1 MNRIECRGYLYPT
14 LLTLSLAA
22 LLSLSACTSPEKA
35 KAEHV
40 SRGEAFLK
48 AEKFQEASIEFRNAI
63 QIDDKFAPAHW
74 GLARAYEG
82 LQRAQEAFEELRLT
96 VQLDPNNLDA
106 KIRLGNYDVQI
117 AQRFPEALND
127 AERLAKEI
135 LQKDPNHIE
144 GHILMGSVLFAQGP
158 PAWPYCYRAA

>member
-1 MNRIECRGYLYPT
+1 MKRIECRGYLYPT
-14 LLTLSLAA
+14 LLMLSLAA

-63 QIDDKFAPAHW
+63 QIDDKFAAAHW

-82 LQRAQEAFEELRLT
+82 LQRAQEAFEELRKT
-96 VQLDPNNLDA
+96 TELDA
-106 KIRLGNYDVQI
+106 DHLDARVKLGNYYI
-117 AQRFPEALND
+117 AGAKSNPQLVAE
-127 AERLAKEI
+127 AERLAK
-135 LQKDPNHIE
+135 
-144 GHILMGSVLFAQGP
+144 
-158 PAWPYCYRAA
+158 

>member
-14 LLTLSLAA
+14 LLMLPLAA

-35 KAEHV
+35 KADHL

-63 QIDDKFAPAHW
+63 QIDDNFAPAHW

-82 LQRAQEAFEELRLT
+82 LQRTQEAFEELRTT
-96 VQLDPNNLDA
+96 VELDPNNLDA
-106 KIRLGNYDVQI
+106 KIKLGQYDMQI
-117 AQRFPEALND
+117 AQGYPEALSE

-135 LQKDPNHIE
+135 LQKDPSQVE
-144 GHILMGSVLFAQGP
+144 GHILM
-158 PAWPYCYRAA
+158 